1 MGFFH
6 QFFPTDWC
14 FSRIEFNIPVWKIW
28 VFLLGPLEWSYSVLE
43 SGQWMALLNSAKV
56 KTTWALDSFR
66 ITFDFAFEK
75 YNRKSALLS
84 FSYKPGKQGLV
95 RRRKLRER
103 AWKSL
108 KMIFKLRHI
117 NVGDFVWGSFEQV
130 VVGNNYRLQDCSL
143 LQGSYFLLWNFQR
156 CSVTIGNFVAL
167 EKFFQQLAT
176 FSYFFMRK
184 SSKVF

>member
-1 MGFFH
+1 MKTSSIIFSDFYIRLEMDSVRA
-6 QFFPTDWC
+6 FSTNWF
-14 FSRIEFNIPVWKIW
+14 FSRIEFIIPVFKIW

-84 FSYKPGKQGLV
+84 VPYKPGKQGLV

-103 AWKSL
+103 AWKSF
-108 KMIFKLRHI
+108 KMIFIL
-117 NVGDFVWGSFEQV
+117 
-130 VVGNNYRLQDCSL
+130 
-143 LQGSYFLLWNFQR
+143 YFLSSLSISMF
-156 CSVTIGNFVAL
+156 TFV
-167 EKFFQQLAT
+167 
-176 FSYFFMRK
+176 
-184 SSKVF
+184 KVILGT

>member
-1 MGFFH
+1 MLLRVVIRNIQFGCFCCLLKTSPNFYIEGYQVYHLHKFFGLLYKAKEMDTMWVFSPICSH
-6 QFFPTDWC
+6 LLI
-14 FSRIEFNIPVWKIW
+14 FSRIEFNIPVCKIW

-56 KTTWALDSFR
+56 KTTLALDSFR

-117 NVGDFVWGSFEQV
+117 NVGNFVWGFFEQV
-130 VVGNNYRLQDCSL
+130 VVSDN
-143 LQGSYFLLWNFQR
+143 
-156 CSVTIGNFVAL
+156 
-167 EKFFQQLAT
+167 
-176 FSYFFMRK
+176 
-184 SSKVF
+184 